1 MISNARGKHSSPGVY
16 MQEIDKTYATKSLGI
31 TTLGV
36 VGETLKGPAFEPIN
50 ISDWTEFQEYFG
62 GTSTE
67 KFKGNGYP
75 KYELPYIAKSYL
87 QESKQL
93 EVCRVLGFSG
103 YNAGPAWVI
112 NGGAESKYFKI
123 NECTTQPLENKGVK
137 YYKIF
142 DVDVN
147 ETHFEFTKLEQKD
160 YMIFCKKDSTF
171 KLDDKMINNLPKLSN
186 VFRIKTGDE
195 LTDCNSLTGKRCK
208 LFSDLPTAQKCMK
221 LYDEITDEK
230 TGEKIKIN
238 FIEEGE
244 IFYVI
249 AFNNFYKR
257 QGDNFRTCSQC
268 DFEFVN
274 KISDIEL
281 SKKKMICVIRSKA
294 TYNANENT
302 YDPCKEDD
310 TYDKLQFKTIKIELS
325 KYVTYEQTL
334 YGCESNSNTKEEEIE
349 VGPSKYGKFNL
360 KIWVDKLEQTEK
372 PDYIIPVSL
381 NPADKDY
388 IINVI
393 GMKADNGDYP
403 IFVEEYYDLAHIAA
417 CNAGQYTKI
426 DIDTFEYKDNL
437 TIEEKVNFEMFNDY
451 REPYTYASTPWF
463 VSDIKGAG
471 TNLELKKLFRFH
483 TISDGNAANSLYKI
497 SVANILPDEGLFDI
511 LIRDF
516 NDSDSSPVVLERYTK
531 CNMVPGSANYIG
543 LQIGTLNGDYANKS
557 KYVTVEVIENDITA
571 NCVPC
576 GFLGYPLRNISNYQ
590 PLDLYYNKDI
600 IETLKYNRQYFGMSS
615 ITGVDVDVL
624 TYKGK
629 FAYTNDCLPKEGY
642 TNGFHLDAYI
652 NKTNGNSFTV
662 DGVSGY
668 VFDTPENNTGLN
680 TDLEPTK
687 IPHITTEDGM
697 KGTIY
702 ENKNLRKFTCYPYGG
717 FDGWDVYRDERTNT
731 KEFRANKYKGSLINT
746 QNANDEDV
754 EIRFQEV
761 NKTLASDWDNADTYG
776 LTGKINNSDYYAY
789 LAGYKQFSNPSKIK
803 INILATPGIDYLNN
817 TELVNEVLD
826 IVEESRQGDCIYI
839 VTTPDKDKEGNFIEP
854 DSAVSNLETSD
865 INTSYAATYY
875 PWVKYYDATNKK
887 YINLPVTKDVVRN
900 FAYTDNVSQSWF
912 ASAGM
917 SRGGVDCVKANY
929 YTKLEDEDVL
939 YEGLINPVK
948 SFSSDGVKIWGNKTM
963 YSAETPL
970 NRINVRRLMLRIKD
984 LVMTASMQLVF
995 EQNDNT
1001 VEAQFRSIVDPILA
1015 NVKQNRGISDYKIE
1029 TDTSAEARDRKEL
1042 PAKIWVKPINC
1053 LEYIDISFI
1062 VTPEGASFED

>member
-123 NECTTQPLENKGVK
+123 KDIESKLDNENNNYEGDKSMQDVFKYNNVFFVCNKENSMTITRCKSYKERKEAFANLDKIEDGDIVFIGPSGLTTDFTGAEVLVTGSHYIKRNK
-137 YYKIF
+137 
-142 DVDVN
+142 
-147 ETHFEFTKLEQKD
+147 TLEQ
-160 YMIFCKKDSTF
+160 CK
-171 KLDDKMINNLPKLSN
+171 
-186 VFRIKTGDE
+186 
-195 LTDCNSLTGKRCK
+195 
-208 LFSDLPTAQKCMK
+208 
-221 LYDEITDEK
+221 
-230 TGEKIKIN
+230 
-238 FIEEGE
+238 
-244 IFYVI
+244 
-249 AFNNFYKR
+249 
-257 QGDNFRTCSQC
+257 QGDYDIVETQ
-268 DFEFVN
+268 
-274 KISDIEL
+274 SDIDL
-281 SKKKMICVIRSKA
+281 STKKMICVIRSKA

-310 TYDKLQFKTIKIELS
+310 TYDKLQFKTILIELS

-334 YGCESNSNTKEEEIE
+334 HGCEINSDTKEEEIE

-360 KIWVDKLEQTEK
+360 NVWINKSNRTVTYDEKLEKEVVKETYEDGTDSIIEN

-426 DIDTFEYKDNL
+426 ELDVFKNNIPVLSKEEYEKLSKEDK
-437 TIEEKVNFEMFNDY
+437 EERIKQQLNFEMFNDY

-463 VSDIKGAG
+463 VSDIKGSG

-662 DGVSGY
+662 DGISGY

-746 QNANDEDV
+746 QKEDV

-776 LTGKINNSDYYAY
+776 FTGKINNSDYYAY

>member
-112 NGGAESKYFKI
+112 YGGAESKYFKI
-123 NECTTQPLENKGVK
+123 KDIESKLDNENNNYEGDKSMQDIFKYNNVFFVCNKENPMTITRCKSYKERKEAFANLDKIEDGEIVFIGPSGLTTDFTGAEVLVTGSHYIKRNK
-137 YYKIF
+137 
-142 DVDVN
+142 
-147 ETHFEFTKLEQKD
+147 TLEQ
-160 YMIFCKKDSTF
+160 CK
-171 KLDDKMINNLPKLSN
+171 
-186 VFRIKTGDE
+186 
-195 LTDCNSLTGKRCK
+195 
-208 LFSDLPTAQKCMK
+208 
-221 LYDEITDEK
+221 
-230 TGEKIKIN
+230 
-238 FIEEGE
+238 
-244 IFYVI
+244 
-249 AFNNFYKR
+249 
-257 QGDNFRTCSQC
+257 QGDYDIVETQ
-268 DFEFVN
+268 
-274 KISDIEL
+274 SDIDL
-281 SKKKMICVIRSKA
+281 STKKMICVIRSKA

-334 YGCESNSNTKEEEIE
+334 YGCESNSDTKEEEIE

-426 DIDTFEYKDNL
+426 ELDVFKNNIPVLSKEEYEKLSKEDK
-437 TIEEKVNFEMFNDY
+437 EERIKQQLNFEMFNDY

-463 VSDIKGAG
+463 VSDIKGSG

-662 DGVSGY
+662 DGISGY
-668 VFDTPENNTGLN
+668 VFDTPENNTGIN

-746 QNANDEDV
+746 QNANDEGV